1 MKTETIE
8 ERIVAEL
15 IDRQLTI
22 TTAESCTGGLLGATL
37 VNVPGVSEVYKE
49 GYITYSDEAKEKLL
63 GVSAE
68 TIFNYGVVSEQT
80 AKEMAMGA
88 ARTAEADIALS
99 TTGVAGPDGGSAE
112 HPVGEV
118 YIGCY
123 YRGKTVGIRFLG
135 KGDRMAVR
143 TQAVHRA
150 LELLEETMRQ
160 EETA

>member
-8 ERIVAEL
+8 ERIVTEL
-15 IDRQLTI
+15 IDRQLTV

-112 HPVGEV
+112 HPVGEG